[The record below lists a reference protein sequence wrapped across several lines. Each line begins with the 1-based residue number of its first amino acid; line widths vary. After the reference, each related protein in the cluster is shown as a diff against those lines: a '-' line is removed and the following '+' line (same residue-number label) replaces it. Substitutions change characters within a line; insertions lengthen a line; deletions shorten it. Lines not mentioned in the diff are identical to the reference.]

1 MNQKE
6 AIAVIKARGW
16 RLRSK
21 SGSRF
26 DAGEGKRKPT
36 RVWYV
41 LDEYGNVQV
50 SPRYNKGVA
59 IDWAIVMITGDWER
73 QTFMRV
79 QERIEMWGDK

>member
-16 RLRSK
+16 RLKSK
-21 SGSRF
+21 T
-26 DAGEGKRKPT
+26 GKRMDSMEDKPV
-36 RVWYV
+36 RMWYV
-41 LDEYGNVQV
+41 LDEEGKVQV

-73 QTFMRV
+73 QTFLRV
-79 QERIEMWGDK
+79 QERMEMWSDK

>member
-16 RLRSK
+16 RLRSQK
-21 SGSRF
+21 
-26 DAGEGKRKPT
+26 GKRMDSMEDKPV
-36 RVWYV
+36 RMWYV
-41 LDEYGNVQV
+41 LDEDGNVQV

-79 QERIEMWGDK
+79 QERIDMWGDK

>member
-16 RLRSK
+16 RLKSK
-21 SGSRF
+21 T
-26 DAGEGKRKPT
+26 GKRMDSMEDKPV
-36 RVWYV
+36 RMWYV
-41 LDEYGNVQV
+41 LDEEGNVQV

-73 QTFMRV
+73 QTFLRV
-79 QERIEMWGDK
+79 QERTEMWGDK

>member
-16 RLRSK
+16 RLKSK
-21 SGSRF
+21 TQQDVF
-26 DAGEGKRKPT
+26 DNKPT
-36 RVWYV
+36 RMWYV
-41 LDEYGNVQV
+41 LDEEGKVQV

-73 QTFMRV
+73 QTFLRV
-79 QERIEMWGDK
+79 QERMEMWSDK

>member
-1 MNQKE
+1 MNRKD

-16 RLRSK
+16 RLKSK
-21 SGSRF
+21 MGRRMDSME
-26 DAGEGKRKPT
+26 DKPV
-36 RVWYV
+36 RMWYV
-41 LDEYGNVQV
+41 LDEDGKVQV

>member
-16 RLRSK
+16 RLRSQT
-21 SGSRF
+21 
-26 DAGEGKRKPT
+26 GKRMDSMEDKPV
-36 RVWYV
+36 RMWYV
-41 LDEYGNVQV
+41 LDENGTVQV

-79 QERIEMWGDK
+79 QERMEMWGDK

>member
-16 RLRSK
+16 RLKSK
-21 SGSRF
+21 QGTRF

-36 RVWYV
+36 RMWYV
-41 LDEYGNVQV
+41 LDEEGKVQV

-73 QTFMRV
+73 QMFLRIS
-79 QERIEMWGDK
+79 EREDMWRDK